1 MKQNLLR
8 EITVPE
14 YIKHVTLSK
23 KRRAK
28 YYTKKSKI
36 PKKYAKFKFNPKG
49 ILVDPLGNPV
59 IANPCSVGTPRL
71 KKINGQ
77 DFYKGTDSPHIRA
90 KVVQEIKTFLIPFV
104 EKLEP
109 VTTFPVQIKLELHD
123 MIGIGNWDLDNLWIY
138 NKCMQDV
145 LVQEG
150 ILPEDNV
157 MYVTA
162 AAAPEFYPVDTEEE
176 RKLVFKIYEDT
187 RDVIKE
193 NTAYSELHSNH
204 SEW

>member
-1 MKQNLLR
+1 MSKLLT
-8 EITVPE
+8 EITVPK

-28 YYTKKSKI
+28 YYSRKSKI
-36 PKKYAKFKFNPKG
+36 PKKYQGLPFNAKG
-49 ILVDPLGNPV
+49 QLVDKLGNPI
-59 IANPCSVGTPRL
+59 IANPRVVGTPRL

-77 DFYKGTDSPHIRA
+77 DFYKGTDSPHIRSKVVSEIKSFLKPFVLKAA
-90 KVVQEIKTFLIPFV
+90 KVE
-104 EKLEP
+104 E
-109 VTTFPVQIKLELHD
+109 FPVQIKLELHD
-123 MIGIGNWDLDNLWIY
+123 VIGVGNWDLDNLWIY

-145 LVQEG
+145 LVDVG

-162 AAAPEFYPVDTEEE
+162 AAAPEFYPIEDEED
-176 RKLVFKIYEDT
+176 RKLVFKIYKDE
-187 RDVIKE
+187 RDLIKE
-193 NTAYSELHSNH
+193 NLKYNELHSSR